1 VLLFLAGLLAP
12 RTAQPLWYH
21 QFADQRSWLGIPNFG
36 DVASNVLF
44 AVFGIAGLFF
54 LCGNSSQS
62 QFIDRREKWFYSLLF
77 FGLLLTAFG
86 SAYYHLAP
94 DNARLVWD
102 RLPMTLVFMP
112 LVAAMIGERLS
123 VQLGVRLL
131 PILIGVGLA
140 SVFYWGWTETHG
152 AGDLRFYAAVQVYA
166 VLALLIALLSPP
178 RYTRTSDL
186 IIVAVFYVLAKVCEI
201 ADRRIFSLG
210 QVVSGHTIK
219 HLAAGVSGY
228 WILRMLKKRRAMQI
242 QEAR

>member
-123 VQLGVRLL
+123 VQLGLRLL